1 MSPVRQATHVLSAFL
16 EADGSITMIALFPDS
31 DQAAMVTIDPIE
43 TTIRAAGPVPRKI
56 DLNYGAAADRHL
68 RLIVAMHADA
78 LAYQREI
85 EQAARTLRRGQP
97 HHQLAVEPLADP
109 APALDDWAEAMQ
121 VAACLD
127 ATGDARV

>member
-1 MSPVRQATHVLSAFL
+1 MSPVRQATHLLSAFL
-16 EADGSITMIALFPDS
+16 EADGSITMIVLFPDS

-43 TTIRAAGPVPRKI
+43 TTIQAAGPMPRKI
-56 DLNYGAAADRHL
+56 DLNYGAEADRHL

-78 LAYQREI
+78 LAYEREI
-85 EQAARTLRRGQP
+85 EQAARTLRRGQSR
-97 HHQLAVEPLADP
+97 QAGVGPLVDP
-109 APALDDWAEAMQ
+109 APILDDWAEAMQ